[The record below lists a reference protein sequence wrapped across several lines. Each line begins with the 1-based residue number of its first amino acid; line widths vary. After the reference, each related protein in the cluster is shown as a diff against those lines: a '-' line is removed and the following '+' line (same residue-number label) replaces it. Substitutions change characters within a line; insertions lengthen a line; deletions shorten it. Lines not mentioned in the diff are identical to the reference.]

1 MSQGGTA
8 IPTGTEANPNTDT
21 KVNVSQDGT
30 ANDADVKDG
39 SDAPD
44 SNGKPSIEADD
55 EPAESAQ
62 EDSLRDAFREIFQ
75 TITKDSTTTSV
86 SKKKF
91 KQALMSIPSL
101 GEMIA
106 SAEPALSPL
115 LSGKGFAK
123 KLDDIDGDKDAEIT
137 IDEMVDFCR
146 SLSKSNN

>member
-1 MSQGGTA
+1 MHRIRMEKLPLKPMMSLQNLRKKTA
-8 IPTGTEANPNTDT
+8 FEM
-21 KVNVSQDGT
+21 
-30 ANDADVKDG
+30 
-39 SDAPD
+39 
-44 SNGKPSIEADD
+44 
-55 EPAESAQ
+55 
-62 EDSLRDAFREIFQ
+62 RFRKIFQ

-137 IDEMVDFCR
+137 IDEMVDFCQ
-146 SLSKSNN
+146 SLSKNNN